1 MHVTKVVNTVPLAY
15 RMRPRTLEE
24 FFGHELALAKHSLLK
39 KMIEKD
45 MLFSCLFMGPPGVGK
60 TSLANIIAHSTGSRF
75 LFEHGKS
82 TTTAELRAI
91 FEEAKKIK
99 EETGQNTILFIDEI
113 HRFSATQQDVLL
125 EHVEKG
131 DIVLIGA
138 TTENV
143 FRELQPALVSRCMV
157 IRLEPLKD
165 IDIKRILKRALD
177 DEERGLGKYKLKWT
191 KEAIE
196 RIVRA
201 ANGDAR
207 IALNILEKCHIF
219 GDGKITLDLVEQ
231 VISTQ
236 IIKMDR
242 KSDEHYNLIAAW
254 IHSTNGS
261 DIQASMY
268 YLARMIEAGVPL
280 EFICRRMQILA
291 AEDISLADPM
301 AMVVVN
307 NCVQAALD
315 VGFPEASI
323 ILAQAA
329 AYLALAP
336 KSNSTYLAIKNAL
349 EFVRQG
355 NLDPIPKHIADRSPL
370 NRLIGQGIGYKY
382 PHDYPNGW
390 VDQQYLP
397 SRYEGVEFYKPKDAP
412 NEKKMYNAWLERQNI
427 SDTN

>member
-1 MHVTKVVNTVPLAY
+1 MTQTVTTVPLAY
-15 RMRPRTLEE
+15 KMRPRTLDE
-24 FFGHELALAKHSLLK
+24 FFGHQLTLAKYSILK
-39 KMIEKD
+39 KMIQKD

-60 TSLANIIAHSTGSRF
+60 TSLANIIANSTGSRF

-82 TTTAELRAI
+82 TTTSELRTI

-113 HRFSATQQDVLL
+113 HRFSSTQQDVLL

-157 IRLEPLKD
+157 IRLEPLQD
-165 IDIKRILKRALD
+165 IDIKHILKRALE

-191 KEAIE
+191 KPAIE

-207 IALNILEKCHIF
+207 IALNILEKCHVF
-219 GDGKITLDLVEQ
+219 GEGKIDLALVEQ

-261 DIQASMY
+261 DVQASMY
-268 YLARMIEAGVPL
+268 YLARMIKAGVPL

-291 AEDISLADPM
+291 AEDVSLADPM

-307 NCVQAALD
+307 NCVQAAQD

-349 EFVRQG
+349 DFVEQG
-355 NLDPIPKHIADRSPL
+355 NLDPIPKHIADRSYY
-370 NRLIGQGIGYKY
+370 NTFIGQGVGYKY

-390 VDQQYLP
+390 VEQDYLP
-397 SRYEGVEFYKPKDAP
+397 RRYKDVEFYKPKDAP
-412 NEKKMYNAWLERQNI
+412 NEKKMYNAWLERQNK
-427 SDTN
+427 S